1 MSGKQSGRA
10 LPAFSCYFSCSQ
22 TYWKDASGI
31 PLDLRVL
38 LWEPLR
44 EPPRLAMAPAS
55 GGAPPE
61 GTLLGQYEQPAEP
74 ADGHVRPPAPAASS
88 MLGSWRGGLEVL
100 AWPSADR
107 SGGSGDDWPT
117 RRGVESREPACG
129 ATVFRLAQ
137 TVPDCPECWCRW
149 ETPRSTA
156 ADRDRLT
163 VCAWHARGQGFESPS
178 STRFSSRSS
187 GSSD

>member
-1 MSGKQSGRA
+1 VARVSACVSGKQSGRA

-117 RRGVESREPACG
+117 PERSREPRASLRSHGVQAGSDRARLSGVLVQVGDSSLDCG
-129 ATVFRLAQ
+129 GPGSTDRMRLACKRPGVR
-137 TVPDCPECWCRW
+137 VP
-149 ETPRSTA
+149 
-156 ADRDRLT
+156 
-163 VCAWHARGQGFESPS
+163 
-178 STRFSSRSS
+178 
-187 GSSD
+187 